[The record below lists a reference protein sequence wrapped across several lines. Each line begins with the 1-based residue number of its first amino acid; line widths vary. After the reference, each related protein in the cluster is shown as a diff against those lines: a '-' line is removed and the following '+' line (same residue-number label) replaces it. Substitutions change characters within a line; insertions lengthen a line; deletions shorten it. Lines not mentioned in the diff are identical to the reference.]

1 MKKKKGKK
9 VQKSSSPAFQFFE
22 QNKQLRKAQH
32 FANALNYIMSSVRR
46 NSETHPR
53 MWDFALADISQSPAY
68 SAATILHK
76 QEEVAT
82 ALAQQPQV
90 VRDLYWSLYS
100 DLRLRLSST
109 LQQLQ
114 IEADKLQELKA
125 ILMVL
130 TYDLYWPYLLQCL
143 QVHFTSIYLDLP
155 KVTINHGDGKKKK
168 KKNKQQGQ
176 QQQEQ
181 QSAAQSIIATSESE
195 PTAPVAEALAASLAA
210 DAAVPVGAA
219 ADASASASAS
229 ASSSVSASAS
239 GDAAASKDKAPD
251 PLALSWQQF
260 VAKHDGCRGYA
271 HFDQRVSLST
281 PWVQRLICD
290 PEQVAK
296 HGFMPLIHRPITAKK
311 LVSNGATA
319 SSSAAAGN
327 FVEDAQEAA
336 YSGLTFEVKTRDIYY
351 SSHLDRC
358 IYQRYAWQ
366 LNTLYTQY
374 MHAQSWGRSVLA
386 YRSDLGGWSNIDM
399 AHEAFAYIAAQ
410 SESVVVV
417 ADFSHFFDSLDHAY
431 LKERLCALLGVERL
445 PADYFAIYKNVT
457 RYVSCEWQDI
467 KDLHFKMRENWQEA
481 RRFVVD
487 SSLEQYSPA
496 NWYKLGYQRW
506 MQFMRMV
513 LCFNPQVLGREDT
526 FESFFP
532 TLTQAFL
539 QDRAPFFCYAVSN
552 KPEANKI
559 SAYVVEMPQ
568 LSFGHNSSFATDKD
582 INSCDRVLPL
592 STFKEQKSEEGFLK
606 VNRQGVGIP
615 QGLPVSAV
623 LSNIYMTEFDAQ
635 LGSWVESV
643 GGFYRRYCD
652 DLIVVLPRGQQ
663 STAQWGQQV
672 AALAQ
677 KLQGVGAAVPGVTL
691 NEHKCHVWQVQAQ
704 KVTELPSLQVAASQ
718 LSNEAAPSVPLVPPV
733 PPVASEVRFLGFCF
747 NGKTARIRPA
757 AIQSYHRHLRHKAQN
772 IVQRDWISPEDRHI
786 TAHNLYRLY
795 GNDPRDA
802 NFASYI
808 RRLQAVFGEML
819 HDPEALAIVQHAK
832 HHIAM
837 LFKHLMQEQ
846 RKQLWQ
852 RVNHE
857 DKLSRGK
864 KWQQRLM
871 EHHTKSKVRKLFAG
885 QEPHDEHERQM
896 LLEMLEELRSGQQQS
911 QQPQQPQ
918 Q

>member
-1 MKKKKGKK
+1 MRKKKGKK
-9 VQKSSSPAFQFFE
+9 VQKSRSPAFQFFE
-22 QNKQLRKAQH
+22 QNKQLSKARN
-32 FANALNYIMSSVRR
+32 FANELNHIMRSVQR
-46 NSETHPR
+46 NSDINPR
-53 MWDFALADISQSPAY
+53 MWDFALADVSSSPAY
-68 SAATILHK
+68 SAATILQK

-114 IEADKLQELKA
+114 IEADKLQEQKA

-130 TYDLYWPYLLQCL
+130 TYDLYWPYLLKCL
-143 QVHFTSIYLDLP
+143 QVHFTNTSLDLP
-155 KVTINHGDGKKKK
+155 KVAINHGDGKKKK

-176 QQQEQ
+176 QQQQQPSAEQ
-181 QSAAQSIIATSESE
+181 GIIATSATE
-195 PTAPVAEALAASLAA
+195 PNAPVAVAPTTSLAA
-210 DAAVPVGAA
+210 DAATVGEA
-219 ADASASASAS
+219 ADA
-229 ASSSVSASAS
+229 SASAS
-239 GDAAASKDKAPD
+239 GDAAASQDSATD

-260 VAKHDGCRGYA
+260 VTKHDGCRGYA

-290 PEQVAK
+290 PAQVAK

-311 LVSNGATA
+311 LVSNGANA
-319 SSSAAAGN
+319 SSSATAGN

-336 YSGLTFEVKTRDIYY
+336 YRGLTFEVKTRDIYY

-374 MHAQSWGRSVLA
+374 LQAQPWGRSVLA

-410 SESVVVV
+410 PESVVVV
-417 ADFSHFFDSLDHAY
+417 ADFSHFFDSLDHNY

-445 PADYFAIYKNVT
+445 PADFFALYKNVT

-467 KDLHFKMRENWQEA
+467 KDLHFQMRQNWQEA

-487 SSLEQYSPA
+487 SSLQQYAPA
-496 NWYKLGYQRW
+496 NWYKQGYQRW

-532 TLTQAFL
+532 TLTHAFL
-539 QDRAPFFCYAVSN
+539 QDRAPFFCYSVSN

-559 SAYVVEMPQ
+559 SAYVVDMPH
-568 LSFGHNSSFATDKD
+568 LNFGHASTFATDKD

-592 STFKEQKSEEGFLK
+592 STFKEQKRKEGFLK

-663 STAQWGQQV
+663 SSAQWVQQV
-672 AALAQ
+672 EALAL

-704 KVTELPSLQVAASQ
+704 KVTELPSLQVAASR
-718 LSNEAAPSVPLVPPV
+718 LNSEAAPAVSPV

-772 IVQRDWISPEDRHI
+772 IVQRDWLSPEDRHI

-808 RRLQAVFGEML
+808 RRVQAVFGDML
-819 HDPEALAIVQHAK
+819 QDPEALAIVQHAK

-846 RKQLWQ
+846 RGQLWQ
-852 RVNHE
+852 RLNHE

-864 KWQQRLM
+864 KWQLRLM
-871 EHHTKSKVRKLFAG
+871 EHHTKSKVRELFAG

-896 LLEMLEELRSGQQQS
+896 LLEMLEELRNGPQQQQPQQQS
-911 QQPQQPQ
+911 Q
-918 Q
+918 